1 MAKRFLVKYGGHLPR
16 IAKREEEWIESE
28 SELSID
34 ALLMKVSEK
43 YRGLP
48 GSNVLDNRFVFLIT
62 VNGEFFPS
70 SSLDGLLIKDGDVI
84 GLFPPASGG

>member
-1 MAKRFLVKYGGHLPR
+1 MLVKYGGHLSR

-34 ALLMKVSEK
+34 ELLMKLSET

-48 GSNVLDNRFVFLIT
+48 GSDVLHRRLAFLIT

-70 SSLDGLLIKDGDVI
+70 SSLDGLLIRDGDVI
-84 GLFPPASGG
+84 GLFPPVSGG

>member
-1 MAKRFLVKYGGHLPR
+1 MTKRILVKYGGHLSR

-34 ALLMKVSEK
+34 EFLTKISEK

-48 GSNVLDNRFVFLIT
+48 GSNVLVNRFAFLIT

-70 SSLDGLLIKDGDVI
+70 SSLDGLLIKDGDVV
-84 GLFPPASGG
+84 GLFPPVSGG